1 MTDFDVAG
9 GLSKVITDA
18 LEPELREFEEAQR
31 QVATLRQQLTSLENQ
46 VARED
51 VINLLGGKPNG
62 ATRAQHFST
71 FEQAVEYLVGAST
84 SVEAL

>member
-9 GLSKVITDA
+9 GLSKVITEA

-51 VINLLGGKPNG
+51 VINLLGGE
-62 ATRAQHFST
+62 AQRCDSCP
-71 FEQAVEYLVGAST
+71 
-84 SVEAL
+84 ALLNF